1 MNASRT
7 VQGQLP
13 RKGSKHL
20 GIGLMV
26 VALVT
31 AALVWPLLATSSW
44 FSKEQLT
51 INDLKRLKVGDTAE
65 LSGVVTFI
73 DPMKRA
79 FYFQDEQAGIR
90 VDHARELPE
99 VGRRITLRAQI
110 AKAYEEETGLR
121 SVRLVDPQVRSHS
134 GAELPEAAQIPLAG
148 LLRGNVQ
155 REGRRLQTSGVVRF
169 ARLGGNRLTLE
180 LGDAGQRISVT
191 VLNAS
196 GVRPESLIDLRV
208 SVAGTLQLGLDR
220 IAETFAPHLWVN
232 SPRDLRHSGPAASAP
247 INVSSA
253 WALLREPAYVEKG
266 HRVRVYGA
274 VVRADDADTLLIDS
288 DGLLIPIESPD
299 AIRFKHGDTVE
310 AEGWP
315 TRQRWNVVL
324 ERAAVRLRPPSTVS
338 SSQVPDSLRRIAEV
352 RALSAETAAQN
363 RPVDVQ
369 AVVTSVH
376 YVHQFLF
383 VQAEG
388 SAVFVDGWGQ
398 SLQHL
403 KPGARLRI
411 RGVTAPGEFA
421 PVIIQPR
428 LDTLGESALPAAE
441 EVNPE
446 VAPTGKYD
454 SRWVV
459 LEGIVRPFAKG
470 LGSAEFNLET
480 VLGSVAGTMIAPPA
494 LEELQQ
500 YVDTKVR
507 VRGVMGTTFTSKGV
521 LTGYRLFVH
530 SPAHIEVLQRLTDPD
545 ALKVRR
551 RIDELL
557 RFRSDANA
565 SQRVMVQG
573 VVTLRVAG
581 RLYIQDESGSLQ
593 VLASNTPVSVGDLV
607 EAVGYPSPS
616 QQGPVLEDA
625 VIRRLGQGMANE
637 PTAVLAEQ
645 ILSGS
650 YDNRLVT
657 LEARVVSQGGSLAQ
671 QTLMLQSGYNLF
683 NAVLEGSVPLPTLR
697 EGSIVRVQGVC
708 LVTRRP
714 RTDRYREDFNPV
726 PDSFRILLRSPSDVD
741 VIKAAPWWN
750 LRHAWPVIGFL
761 MMLICMAMLW
771 ARTLRQRVQQQT
783 SLIEE
788 QSAFLRQVIDMCP
801 DRISVKDREGRYTLI
816 NQALGE
822 ELGQTA
828 EEIVGKRDRDLA
840 LDPVQVRSTE
850 QEDREVL
857 ESRFEMRIPEQM
869 RVDRSG
875 QPMWFYTVKRPMLD
889 ESGRATHLLQV
900 SNDITAHKQAE
911 QILQRAR
918 EAAETANRA
927 KSEFLANMS
936 HEIRTPLNGIIGM
949 SELCLDT
956 DLSSEQREYVQ
967 ALKLSGDSLLGVI
980 NDILDFSKIEA
991 GKLELESRR
1000 FEIREIFGTVLKTLA
1015 LQAHSKGV
1023 ELLCDIATD
1032 VPEVVQGDSTR
1043 LRQILLNLIGDAIRA
1058 TAKGE
1063 VCVRIALES
1072 QDELHSVLRF
1082 ALSDTSGRALPAVSP
1097 TALDDANNADTS
1109 HTGQFSSTDLGLT
1122 ISSRLVGLM
1131 QGRLWHEF
1139 DARGRNQ
1146 LCFTVSLGAVTATR
1160 ARQRRASLTLHG
1172 TQALIVDDNE
1182 ANRQLLQH
1190 MLNAVGM
1197 RTLCAAS
1204 ASEGLELL
1212 HEYASNDPFELAL
1225 IDADMPVTSG
1235 FVLAEQ
1241 IVSRKT
1247 PVSVVMMLGTSA
1259 QRHGSQRCRDLKVDA
1274 QLLKP
1279 VMFEELLETVA
1290 RVMETRES
1298 STPKSRKIVQQQASL
1313 NVLVA
1318 EDNTV
1323 NQLVMQR
1330 LLTKRQ
1336 HKVTIAS
1343 SGKAALQALES
1354 EQFDLILMD
1363 VQMPELDGLEATR
1376 EIRRREAAGTR
1387 TPIVALTAHALTG
1400 DRERCLE
1407 AGMDGY
1413 MTKPV
1418 NPTELDEVLE
1428 KYARSSR
1435 ASSAACD
1442 VR

>member
-1 MNASRT
+1 LNESRT
-7 VQGQLP
+7 IHGRFA
-13 RKGSKHL
+13 RKANKNL
-20 GIGLMV
+20 GIGLV
-26 VALVT
+26 VLGLVS
-31 AALVWPLLATSSW
+31 AALVWPLIATSSW
-44 FSKEQLT
+44 FTQEQLT

-65 LSGVVTFI
+65 VSGVVTFI
-73 DPMKRA
+73 DPLKQA
-79 FYFQDEQAGIR
+79 FYFQDEDAGIR
-90 VDHARELPE
+90 VEHVGQMPE
-99 VGRRITLRAQI
+99 VGRRTTVRAKI
-110 AKAYEEETGLR
+110 ATPYDEGVGLR
-121 SVRLVDPQVRSHS
+121 SVRLTDSEVRSHA
-134 GAELPEAAQIPLAG
+134 GAEVLDSPEIALAD
-148 LLRGNVQ
+148 LLRGNAQ
-155 REGRRLQTSGVVRF
+155 REGRRLRTSGVVRF
-169 ARLGGNRLTLE
+169 AQLSADRLTLE
-180 LGDAGQRISVT
+180 LGDAGQRMTVT

-196 GVRPESLIDLRV
+196 GVKPESLIDLRV
-208 SVAGTLQLGLDR
+208 SVVGTLQLDLDR

-232 SPRDLRHSGPAASAP
+232 TPRDLRRMAETASTPTHALSG
-247 INVSSA
+247 
-253 WALLREPAYVEKG
+253 WTLLREPKFVEKG
-266 HRVRVYGA
+266 YRVRVHGR

-288 DGLLIPIESPD
+288 NGLLIPIESPD
-299 AIRFKHGDTVE
+299 AVHFKQGDAVV
-310 AEGWP
+310 AAGWP

-324 ERAAVRLRPPSTVS
+324 ERATVLSQPLPAAS
-338 SSQVPDSLRRIAEV
+338 SPQLSEPLRRIAEI
-352 RALSAETAAQN
+352 RALSGEIAAQN
-363 RPVDVQ
+363 RPIDVE
-369 AVVTSVH
+369 AVITSVH

-383 VQAEG
+383 VQTEG
-388 SAVFVDGWGQ
+388 SAIFVDAWGQ
-398 SLQHL
+398 SLKHL
-403 KPGARLRI
+403 EPGVRVRI
-411 RGVTAPGEFA
+411 RGVSAPGEFA
-421 PVIIQPR
+421 PVIVQPR
-428 LDTLGESALPAAE
+428 IDRLGTTALPTAE

-446 VAPTGKYD
+446 VAPSGKYD
-454 SRWVV
+454 SKWVV
-459 LEGIVRPFAKG
+459 LEGVVRPFAKG
-470 LGSAEFNLET
+470 IGSAEFNLQT
-480 VLGSVAGTMIAPPA
+480 SLGSVVGTMIMPPA
-494 LEELQQ
+494 FEELQQ

-530 SPAHIEVLQRLTDPD
+530 SPVHMQVLQRLTDAS

-557 RFRSDANA
+557 RFRGEANA

-573 VVTLRVAG
+573 VVTLRVPN

-593 VLASNTPVSVGDLV
+593 VLAPSATSVRVGDVV
-607 EAVGYPSPS
+607 EAVGYPTPS
-616 QQGPVLEDA
+616 RQGPVLEDA
-625 VIRRLGQGMANE
+625 VIRPLEQRGEIAPNE
-637 PTAVLAEQ
+637 VVAEQ
-645 ILSGS
+645 ILNGS
-650 YDNRLVT
+650 YDNTLVSV
-657 LEARVVSQGGSLAQ
+657 EARVVSQGGGLAQ
-671 QTLMLQSGYNLF
+671 QSLMLQSGYNLF
-683 NAVLEGSVPLPTLR
+683 NAVLEGSVPLRTLR
-697 EGSIVRVQGVC
+697 EGSIVRVQGVA

-714 RTDRYREDFNPV
+714 RTERFRGDFNAV
-726 PDSFRILLRSPSDVD
+726 PDSFRILLRAPSDVQ
-741 VIKAAPWWN
+741 VIKAAPLWN

-771 ARTLRQRVQQQT
+771 ARTLRQRVEQQT

-801 DRISVKDREGRYTLI
+801 DRISVKDNEGRYTLI
-816 NQALGE
+816 NQALGQ
-822 ELGQTA
+822 ELGQSA
-828 EEIVGKRDRDLA
+828 EEIVGKRDRDLD
-840 LDPVQVRSTE
+840 LDPSQVQSTE
-850 QEDREVL
+850 QEDRDVL
-857 ESRFEMRIPEQM
+857 ESRSEMRIPEQM
-869 RVDRSG
+869 RTDRSG

-911 QILQRAR
+911 QTLQRAR
-918 EAAETANRA
+918 EAAEAANRA

-1000 FEIREIFGTVLKTLA
+1000 FEIREMLGTVLKTLA
-1015 LQAHSKGV
+1015 LQAHSKGL
-1023 ELLCDIATD
+1023 ELLCDIASD
-1032 VPEVVQGDSTR
+1032 VPQVVQGDSTR

-1063 VCVRIALES
+1063 VCVRIAVES
-1072 QDELHSVLRF
+1072 EDDLHSVLRF
-1082 ALSDTSGRALPAVSP
+1082 AVTDTSGRELPAVSP
-1097 TALDDANNADTS
+1097 TVLDNEDS
-1109 HTGQFSSTDLGLT
+1109 LHTGQFSSADLGLT

-1131 QGRLWHEF
+1131 QGRLWHEP
-1139 DARGRNQ
+1139 DASGRNQ
-1146 LCFTVSLGAVTATR
+1146 LCFTVSVGAVSATR
-1160 ARQRRASLTLHG
+1160 SRHRRGSLTLHG
-1172 TQALIVDDNE
+1172 TRVLIVDDNE
-1182 ANRQLLQH
+1182 AHRQLLQH
-1190 MLNAVGM
+1190 MLNAVGT

-1212 HEYASNDPFELAL
+1212 HQYAKDDPFELAL

-1241 IVSRKT
+1241 IATRKI
-1247 PVSVVMMLGTSA
+1247 PVSVVMMLDTSA
-1259 QRHGSQRCRDLKVDA
+1259 QRHASQRCRDLNVDA

-1279 VMFEELLETVA
+1279 IMSEELLDTVD
-1290 RVMETRES
+1290 RVVQARES
-1298 STPKSRKIVQQQASL
+1298 STAQSRKVIQHQASL

-1318 EDNTV
+1318 EDNMV

-1428 KYARSSR
+1428 KYASSSR
-1435 ASSAACD
+1435 AGIAAFD

>member
-1 MNASRT
+1 L
-7 VQGQLP
+7 VV
-13 RKGSKHL
+13 L
-20 GIGLMV
+20 G
-26 VALVT
+26 LVS
-31 AALVWPLLATSSW
+31 AALVWPLIATSSW
-44 FSKEQLT
+44 FSQEQLT
-51 INDLKRLKVGDTAE
+51 INALKRLKVGDTAE
-65 LSGVVTFI
+65 ISGVVTFI
-73 DPMKRA
+73 DPLKQA
-79 FYFQDEQAGIR
+79 FYFQDEDAGIR
-90 VDHARELPE
+90 VEHARQMPE
-99 VGRRITLRAQI
+99 VGRRITLRAKV
-110 AKAYEEETGLR
+110 ATAYDEAAGLR
-121 SVRLVDPQVRSHS
+121 SVRLTDSEVESQTGADLPDSPQI
-134 GAELPEAAQIPLAG
+134 ALAD
-148 LLRGNVQ
+148 LLRGNAQ
-155 REGRRLQTSGVVRF
+155 REGRRLRTSGVVRF
-169 ARLGGNRLTLE
+169 AQLGGDRLTLE
-180 LGDAGQRISVT
+180 LGDAGQRITVT
-191 VLNAS
+191 ILNAN
-196 GVRPESLIDLRV
+196 GLEPQSLIDSRV
-208 SVAGTLQLGLDR
+208 SVVGTLQLGLDR

-232 SPRDLRHSGPAASAP
+232 TPSDLHRIPETVSVSKDALSG
-247 INVSSA
+247 
-253 WALLREPAYVEKG
+253 WTLLREPAFVEKG
-266 HRVRVYGA
+266 YRVSVYGT
-274 VVRADDADTLLIDS
+274 VVRADDADTLLISS
-288 DGLLIPIESPD
+288 DGLLIPVESSD
-299 AIRFKHGDTVE
+299 ALNFEQGDAVE
-310 AEGWP
+310 ASGWP

-324 ERAAVRLRPPSTVS
+324 ERANVRLHPLPSHAS
-338 SSQVPDSLRRIAEV
+338 PARAESLRRIAEV
-352 RALSAETAAQN
+352 RALSKEIAAQN
-363 RPVDVQ
+363 RSVDVE

-398 SLQHL
+398 SLKHL
-403 KPGARLRI
+403 EPGVRVRI

-428 LDTLGESALPAAE
+428 LDSVAVTSLPRPE

-446 VAPTGKYD
+446 IAPSGKYD

-459 LEGIVRPFAKG
+459 LEGVVRPFAKG
-470 LGSAEFNLET
+470 IGSAEFNLET
-480 VLGSVAGTMIAPPA
+480 SLGSVAGTMIVPPSM
-494 LEELQQ
+494 EELQQ

-530 SPAHIEVLQRLTDPD
+530 SPAHIQVLQRLTDPN
-545 ALKVRR
+545 ALNVRR

-557 RFRSDANA
+557 RFRGETNA
-565 SQRVMVQG
+565 SQRVMVRG
-573 VVTLRVAG
+573 VVTLRVRN

-593 VLASNTPVSVGDLV
+593 VLAPNSTAVKVGDMV

-616 QQGPVLEDA
+616 QQGPILEDA
-625 VIRRLGQGMANE
+625 VIRSLGQGAGIE
-637 PTAVLAEQ
+637 PSEVMAEQ
-645 ILSGS
+645 ILNGS
-650 YDNRLVT
+650 YDNRFVM
-657 LEARVVSQGGSLAQ
+657 LEARVVSQGAGAAQ
-671 QTLMLQSGYNLF
+671 QSLMLQSGYNLF

-697 EGSIVRVQGVC
+697 EGSVVKVQGVSV
-708 LVTRRP
+708 VTRRP
-714 RTDRYREDFNPV
+714 RMDRFRGDFNAV
-726 PDSFRILLRSPSDVD
+726 PDSFRILLRAPSDVH
-741 VIKAAPWWN
+741 VIEAAPWWN

-761 MMLICMAMLW
+761 MMLIFMAMLW
-771 ARTLRQRVQQQT
+771 ARTLRQRVEQQT

-801 DRISVKDREGRYTLI
+801 DRISVKDSEGRYTLI

-822 ELGQTA
+822 ELGQSA
-828 EEIVGKRDRDLA
+828 EEIVGKRDRDLG
-840 LDPVQVRSTE
+840 LDPTQVQSTE
-850 QEDREVL
+850 HEDREVL
-857 ESRFEMRIPEQM
+857 ESRSEMRIPEQM
-869 RVDRSG
+869 RVDRGG
-875 QPMWFYTVKRPMLD
+875 QPMWFYTVKRPILD
-889 ESGRATHLLQV
+889 ENGRATHLLQV

-911 QILQRAR
+911 QTLQRAR
-918 EAAETANRA
+918 EAAEAANRA

-956 DLSSEQREYVQ
+956 DLSIEQREYVQ

-1000 FEIREIFGTVLKTLA
+1000 FEIREMFATVLKTLA
-1015 LQAHSKGV
+1015 LQAHSKGL

-1058 TAKGE
+1058 TANGE
-1063 VCVRIALES
+1063 VCVRIAVES
-1072 QDELHSVLRF
+1072 EDALHSVLRF
-1082 ALSDTSGRALPAVSP
+1082 AVTDTSGRALRAVSP
-1097 TALDDANNADTS
+1097 TVLDDGDTS
-1109 HTGQFSSTDLGLT
+1109 RTAQFSSADLGLT
-1122 ISSRLVGLM
+1122 ISSRLVELM
-1131 QGRLWHEF
+1131 QGRLWHAQ
-1139 DARGRNQ
+1139 DASGRNQ

-1160 ARQRRASLTLHG
+1160 ARHGRGSFTLHHSR
-1172 TQALIVDDNE
+1172 ALIVDDNQAHRE
-1182 ANRQLLQH
+1182 LLRH
-1190 MLNAVGM
+1190 MLNAAGI
-1197 RTLCAAS
+1197 RTRCAGS

-1212 HEYASNDPFELAL
+1212 HQYAADDPFELAL

-1241 IVSRKT
+1241 IATRNI

-1259 QRHGSQRCRDLKVDA
+1259 QRHASQRCRDLNVDA

-1279 VMFEELLETVA
+1279 IMSEELLETVA
-1290 RVMETRES
+1290 RVVEARES
-1298 STPKSRKIVQQQASL
+1298 SSARSRKLVQHQASL

-1318 EDNTV
+1318 EDNMV
-1323 NQLVMQR
+1323 NQMVMQR

-1376 EIRRREAAGTR
+1376 EIRRREAAGAR

-1428 KYARSSR
+1428 KYAAGAR
-1435 ASSAACD
+1435 AGSVAYE

>member
-1 MNASRT
+1 
-7 VQGQLP
+7 L
-13 RKGSKHL
+13 KH
-20 GIGLMV
+20 
-26 VALVT
+26 
-31 AALVWPLLATSSW
+31 
-44 FSKEQLT
+44 
-51 INDLKRLKVGDTAE
+51 
-65 LSGVVTFI
+65 
-73 DPMKRA
+73 A
-79 FYFQDEQAGIR
+79 FYFQDEQAGLRIE
-90 VDHARELPE
+90 HARQMPE
-99 VGRRITLRAQI
+99 IGRRVTVRAQI
-110 AKAYEEETGLR
+110 ATAYEEGAGLR
-121 SVRLVDPQVRSHS
+121 SVRLFDPQLTSHA
-134 GAELPEAAQIPLAG
+134 GLERLDAPEVPLSD
-148 LLRGNVQ
+148 LLRGSAQ
-155 REGRRLQTSGVVRF
+155 REGRRLRTSGVVRF
-169 ARLGGNRLTLE
+169 ARLAGDRLTLE
-180 LGDAGQRISVT
+180 LGDAGQRMTVT
-191 VLNAS
+191 ILNAS
-196 GVRPESLIDLRV
+196 GIKPESLIDLRV

-220 IAETFAPHLWVN
+220 IAETFAPHLWV
-232 SPRDLRHSGPAASAP
+232 STPRDLRYSGTAPSAP
-247 INVSSA
+247 IEVSSA
-253 WALLREPAYVEKG
+253 WSLLREPEFVEKG
-266 HRVRVYGA
+266 HRVRVHGS
-274 VVRADDADTLLIDS
+274 VVRVDDSDTLLIDS
-288 DGLLIPIESPD
+288 DGLLIPIESSD
-299 AIRFKHGDTVE
+299 AIRFKQGDEVE
-310 AEGWP
+310 VHGWP

-324 ERAAVRLRPPSTVS
+324 ERAAMHLQPLLAPSAL
-338 SSQVPDSLRRIAEV
+338 QLPDPLRRIADV
-352 RALSAETAAQN
+352 RALSGAAAAQS
-363 RPVDVQ
+363 RPVDVE

-383 VQAEG
+383 VQAQG

-398 SLQHL
+398 SLKHL
-403 KPGARLRI
+403 KPGVRLRI

-428 LDTLGESALPAAE
+428 LDSLGESALPTAE

-459 LEGIVRPFAKG
+459 LEGVVRPFAKG
-470 LGSAEFNLET
+470 IGSAEFNLET
-480 VLGSVAGTMIAPPA
+480 TLGSVAGTMIAPPA
-494 LEELQQ
+494 FEELQA

-530 SPAHIEVLQRLTDPD
+530 SPAHMQILQRLTDPD

-557 RFRSDANA
+557 RFRSEANA

-573 VVTLRVAG
+573 VVTLRVPG

-593 VLASNTPVSVGDLV
+593 VLAPSTPVAVGDVV
-607 EAVGYPSPS
+607 EAVGYPSPG
-616 QQGPVLEDA
+616 QHGPVLEDA
-625 VIRRLGQGMANE
+625 VIRPLGPRSEVA
-637 PTAVLAEQ
+637 PSAVLAEQ
-645 ILSGS
+645 VLSGR

-657 LEARVVSQGGSLAQ
+657 LEARVVSQGGSPAQ

-726 PDSFRILLRSPSDVD
+726 PDSFRILLRAPSDID

-761 MMLICMAMLW
+761 IMLICMAMLW
-771 ARTLRQRVQQQT
+771 ARTLRQRVEQQT

-801 DRISVKDREGRYTLI
+801 DRISVKDAEGRYTLI

-822 ELGQTA
+822 ELGQSA
-828 EEIVGKRDRDLA
+828 QEIVGKRDRDLG
-840 LDPVQVRSTE
+840 LDPAQVQSTE

-857 ESRFEMRIPEQM
+857 ESRSELRIPEH
-869 RVDRSG
+869 RREDRAG
-875 QPMWFYTVKRPMLD
+875 QAMWFYTVKRPMLD

-918 EAAETANRA
+918 EAAEAANRA

-1000 FEIREIFGTVLKTLA
+1000 FEIRELFSAVLKTLA

-1023 ELLCDIATD
+1023 ELLCDIAAD
-1032 VPEVVQGDSTR
+1032 VPEVVRGDATR
-1043 LRQILLNLIGDAIRA
+1043 LRQILLNLTGDAIRA

-1063 VCVRIALES
+1063 VIVRIVVES
-1072 QDELHSVLRF
+1072 HDDLHSVLRF
-1082 ALSDTSGRALPAVSP
+1082 ALTDTSGRTLPAAASSV
-1097 TALDDANNADTS
+1097 LEDADTS
-1109 HTGQFSSTDLGLT
+1109 HTGQFSSADLGLT

-1131 QGRLWHEF
+1131 QGRIWHEA
-1139 DARGRNQ
+1139 DASGRDQ
-1146 LCFTVSLGAVTATR
+1146 LCFTVSLGAVAATR
-1160 ARQRRASLTLHG
+1160 ARQPNSSLTLRG
-1172 TQALIVDDNE
+1172 TRALIVDDNE
-1182 ANRQLLQH
+1182 THRHLLQ
-1190 MLNAVGM
+1190 LVLQAAGM
-1197 RTLCAAS
+1197 RTVCAAS
-1204 ASEGLELL
+1204 VSEGLEIL
-1212 HEYASNDPFELAL
+1212 HEFASSDPFELAL

-1235 FVLAEQ
+1235 FELAAQ
-1241 IVSRKT
+1241 IALRKM

-1259 QRHGSQRCRDLKVDA
+1259 HRHASQRCRELNVDA
-1274 QLLKP
+1274 QLVKP
-1279 VMFEELLETVA
+1279 IMQEELLETVT
-1290 RVMETRES
+1290 RVMETRAS
-1298 STPKSRKIVQQQASL
+1298 VTAKSRELVQHQASL
-1313 NVLVA
+1313 HVLVA
-1318 EDNTV
+1318 EDNVV
-1323 NQLVMQR
+1323 NQMVMQR

-1343 SGKAALQALES
+1343 SGRAALQAVES
-1354 EQFDLILMD
+1354 QQFDLILMD

-1376 EIRRREAAGTR
+1376 EIRRREATGTR

-1418 NPTELDEVLE
+1418 NPTELDEVLD
-1428 KYARSSR
+1428 KYAWSAR
-1435 ASSAACD
+1435 ASSAACQL
-1442 VR
+1442 